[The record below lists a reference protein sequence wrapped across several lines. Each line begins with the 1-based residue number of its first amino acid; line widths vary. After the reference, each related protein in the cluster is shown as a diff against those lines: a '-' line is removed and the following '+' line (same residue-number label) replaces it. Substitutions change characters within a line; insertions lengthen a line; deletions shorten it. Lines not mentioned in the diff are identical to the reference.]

1 MSDALKQFEEGLAAV
16 RSEFAAALEAA
27 GDEHQLR
34 EANARFVGPQGTLTK
49 LMKLMR
55 DIPGDKRREMGQKA
69 NAVKT
74 DIEAM
79 FEQRL
84 GAIAAEALRAELE
97 GPALDVTLPGRRPL
111 PGRLHAITR
120 VKHEL
125 LDIFESLGF
134 EVADGPEADTHEN
147 CFDKLAFPP
156 DHPAT
161 DMQDTFFLKHVEHGD
176 SITTLLRTHTSTV
189 QIREMSRRPP
199 PLAVV
204 SPGAVFRRDDDS
216 THSPMFHQLE
226 GFLVDEKV
234 SFADMRGILRVFL
247 ERLFGPD
254 IEVLFRPSYFPFVEP
269 GAEVDVRRPGGKWME
284 ILGCGM
290 IHPEVFQ
297 QVGYDP
303 EAVTGFAFGLGI
315 DRIAMVKYG
324 ISNIKFLFEN
334 DVRFLTSF

>member
-1 MSDALKQFEEGLAAV
+1 MSDALKQFEEGLASV
-16 RSEFAAALEAA
+16 GSEFAAALDAA

-34 EANARFVGPQGTLTK
+34 EANARFVGPQGSLTK

-69 NAVKT
+69 NALKT
-74 DIEAM
+74 QVQEL
-79 FEQRL
+79 FEKRL
-84 GAIAAEALRAELE
+84 GAIAAEARRAELE
-97 GPALDVTLPGRRPL
+97 GPPIDVSLPGRRPL

-161 DMQDTFFLKHVEHGD
+161 DMQDTFFLKHVDEGD
-176 SITTLLRTHTSTV
+176 EVTTLLRTHTSTV
-189 QIREMSRRPP
+189 QIREMSKREP

-204 SPGAVFRRDDDS
+204 APGVVFRRDDDA

-226 GFLVDEKV
+226 GFLVDTHV
-234 SFADMRGILRVFL
+234 SFADMRGILRLFL

-254 IEVLFRPSYFPFVEP
+254 VEVLFRPSYFPFVEP

-303 EAVTGFAFGLGI
+303 ESVTGFAFGLGI

-324 ISNIKFLFEN
+324 IPNIKLLFEN

>member
-1 MSDALKQFEEGLAAV
+1 MSDALKQFEAGLASVGA
-16 RSEFAAALEAA
+16 EFAPALEAA

-34 EANARFVGPQGTLTK
+34 EANARFVGPQGSLTK

-55 DIPGDKRREMGQKA
+55 DVPGDKRREMGQKA
-69 NAVKT
+69 NALKT
-74 DIEAM
+74 QVQAL
-79 FEQRL
+79 FETRL
-84 GAIAAEALRAELE
+84 GAIAAAARQAELE
-97 GPALDVTLPGRRPL
+97 GPPIDVSLPGRRPL

-161 DMQDTFFLKHVEHGD
+161 DMQDTFFLKHVDEGD
-176 SITTLLRTHTSTV
+176 DVTTLLRTHTSTV
-189 QIREMSRRPP
+189 QIREMSRREP

-204 SPGAVFRRDDDS
+204 SPGAVFRRDDDA

-226 GFLVDEKV
+226 GFMVDSQV

-247 ERLFGPD
+247 ERLFGAD
-254 IEVLFRPSYFPFVEP
+254 VEVLFRPSYFPFVEP

-290 IHPEVFQ
+290 IHPEVFR

-303 EAVTGFAFGLGI
+303 ESVSGFAFGLGI

-324 ISNIKFLFEN
+324 IPNIKLLFDN